1 MVKNRISTQ
10 NYIVD
15 PITNII
21 DCCVHFLPTFD
32 IDSMPAEQAKPLML
46 CFCLQAI
53 EGEMDEQMC
62 RYDEL
67 NIVGQALISY
77 LPSFPQTTEKIQ
89 LRLEEYKNRWDRLV
103 QQMEQQS
110 KVVCTE

>member
-1 MVKNRISTQ
+1 
-10 NYIVD
+10 
-15 PITNII
+15 
-21 DCCVHFLPTFD
+21 
-32 IDSMPAEQAKPLML
+32 MPAEQAKPLML
-46 CFCLQAI
+46 CSCLQSI
-53 EGEMDEQMC
+53 EGEMDEQMG

-110 KVVCTE
+110 WAIPMIVSPAQKSDGLVNLPDLFDLPTIM